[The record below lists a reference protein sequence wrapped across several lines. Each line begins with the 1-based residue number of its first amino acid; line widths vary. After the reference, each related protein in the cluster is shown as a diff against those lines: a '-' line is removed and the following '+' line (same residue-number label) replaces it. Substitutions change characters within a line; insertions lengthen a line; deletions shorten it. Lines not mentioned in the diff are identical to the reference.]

1 MKFFKASLSGCW
13 FIILLS
19 ISSHSYSQNPIAY
32 EQRRTDY
39 INNSLSNFS
48 SDAITIQAYRGLPLD
63 TATLNYLVNGIPTK
77 GTVDFDI
84 VKLIRILFFTN
95 GVYDAQIVPAL
106 NQIPYWINKGDTLH
120 GYWSENHMI
129 MWMSSDWLL
138 HEKYGRAIDNN
149 LENRLRHY
157 LKLKV
162 KYGFYEFF
170 SSVYAPYCLSGLLN
184 LADFAQDIEIKTL
197 AIQAAQILL
206 KDFLMLTN
214 DKGVFYPAA
223 GRNYYGKYD
232 NPYGQNHSNLI
243 YLMTG
248 FGPSQTS
255 ASHSG
260 GFLASSTIPMTDVI
274 NSWTPILDT
283 LYHIGHTLDS
293 GFAINNSMS
302 IVDKVIFQWSSGA
315 YFHPEVSLQTAY
327 LLRDSN
333 LWNHVDFAALRML
346 SSFSPQAIQSL
357 TSQFISISASSVI
370 CGQDVAIFKHNSITL
385 SSIQDFWKGKL
396 GYQQIPCVANVGT
409 TAVMTASG
417 IAVSD
422 WNDRNESANNQHL
435 PYVKQIKNVAL
446 LMYRPEPKPDF
457 LNYNNPEVAL
467 RWIDADFDEIRN
479 DSMWLLGRQAES
491 FVGVRRSCVGEI
503 NGARACDIP
512 NGQAWVIIVGDT
524 GIYGSFDNFQ
534 SIIDNSQF
542 EQKWYYDSLVSKWVF
557 FAKIV
562 IDSTTIEYA
571 WAGDSMSTVGI
582 NKEKIDNKVINVFP
596 NPSTDFVDIDFSS
609 LINQS
614 FTIDVTNLLGQ
625 KIYTEN
631 INTLSSGIKTLNT
644 TNWNNGVYILSIN
657 TYKKHIAVKFVKKE

>member
-357 TSQFISISASSVI
+357 TSQFISISVSSVI

-582 NKEKIDNKVINVFP
+582 NKEEIDNKVINVFP